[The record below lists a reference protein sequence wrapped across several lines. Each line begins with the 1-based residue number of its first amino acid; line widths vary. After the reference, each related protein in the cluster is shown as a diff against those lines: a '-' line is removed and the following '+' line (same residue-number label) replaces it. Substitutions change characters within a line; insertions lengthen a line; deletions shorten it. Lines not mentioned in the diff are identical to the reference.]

1 MAVERRGPAVCNDS
15 NKKEGTGDMT
25 KTPISVQDLRRS
37 LYIKAKAEPAWRFWG
52 LYVHICKMET
62 LQEAYWMAKKN
73 DGAPGIDGV
82 TFEAIEESGGES
94 FLQQIRDEL
103 VSNTYR
109 PMRAR
114 KKEIPKDGGTKVRV
128 LSIPSIRDR
137 VVQGA
142 LKLILEPIFEL
153 ISNRGRMDTGR
164 NGQRMKR
171 YTEWP
176 KRLIR
181 GKPASSIL
189 TSEPTSTMCSIP
201 CC

>member
-1 MAVERRGPAVCNDS
+1 MGWPRRT
-15 NKKEGTGDMT
+15 TG
-25 KTPISVQDLRRS
+25 LRNR
-37 LYIKAKAEPAWRFWG
+37 R
-52 LYVHICKMET
+52 
-62 LQEAYWMAKKN
+62 
-73 DGAPGIDGV
+73 V
-82 TFEAIEESGGES
+82 TFEAIEQSGVES

-142 LKLILEPIFEL
+142 LKLILEPIFEAD
-153 ISNRGRMDTGR
+153 SNRGRMDTDR

-181 GKPASSIL
+181 RKPSHRS
-189 TSEPTSTMCSIP
+189 
-201 CC
+201 